1 MNAPIEDQLRD
12 YFTMVDRMQGPID
25 PTIHSAGIP
34 TLSLVSEDTH
44 DTNESTMEVIMISP
58 DRNEPHNRS
67 RAWMLVAA
75 SVAAVALVG
84 GLILAASRDSD
95 EAPADQPAVTVPD
108 TAGVDG
114 ETAPAPDAEQSDA
127 QDPAS
132 ETTEP
137 EPEASADPVVEQTAP
152 APTTTSPPTT
162 TTPLPF
168 IEKGKSAVP
177 DDVPLGTF
185 RVWGNAATRLDENME
200 LIDIYIY
207 AQPSYGIMIVQP
219 TDSFISVGD
228 WIISVEDFGRP
239 IDPIAENVID
249 GVYLVGYDLEPGRYE
264 VLNGGHP
271 EGTWWARLD
280 DDMEIIDD
288 TEQAVGTLEV
298 VVEASDFALEFHGT
312 LRKIP

>member
-12 YFTMVDRMQGPID
+12 YFTMVDRMQGPVD
-25 PTIHSAGIP
+25 PTTQSQGTP
-34 TLSLVSEDTH
+34 TLSLVTEDSH
-44 DTNESTMEVIMISP
+44 DMNESTMEAIMISP

-67 RAWMLVAA
+67 RAWMLIAA

-84 GLILAASRDSD
+84 GLIVAANRDSD
-95 EAPADQPAVTVPD
+95 DAPADQPTVTVPD

-127 QDPAS
+127 QAPAP
-132 ETTEP
+132 ETA
-137 EPEASADPVVEQTAP
+137 EPEASPDPVVEQTAP
-152 APTTTSPPTT
+152 DPTTTSPPTT

-168 IEKGKSAVP
+168 IERGTYAVP
-177 DDVPLGTF
+177 DEIAPGTY

-200 LIDIYIY
+200 LIDIYL
-207 AQPSYGIMIVQP
+207 AAVPGYGIMIVQP
-219 TDSFISVGD
+219 TDAFVSVGD

-239 IDPIAENVID
+239 IDPIAENVIA

-271 EGTWWARLD
+271 EGTYWARLD
-280 DDMEIIDD
+280 DDLGIIDSEASD
-288 TEQAVGTLEV
+288 FGTVEV
-298 VVEASDFALEFHGT
+298 VVEASDFALEFKGT